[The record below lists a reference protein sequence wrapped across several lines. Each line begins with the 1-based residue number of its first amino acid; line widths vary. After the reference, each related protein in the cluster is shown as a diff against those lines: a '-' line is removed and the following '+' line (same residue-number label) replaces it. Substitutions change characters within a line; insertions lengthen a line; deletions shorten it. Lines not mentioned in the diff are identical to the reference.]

1 MSNLLQSL
9 NLLLPKNLLTN
20 LIANMIPVSLIRMLS
35 LFSPLPS
42 DMDEE
47 ELREYEI
54 EKARRARLVCGHD
67 DRTIPP
73 SKEKARLVRI
83 VIPTT

>member
-1 MSNLLQSL
+1 MNNLLQSL
-9 NLLLPKNLLTN
+9 NLLLPKNLMTN

-35 LFSPLPS
+35 RFSSLPS

-54 EKARRARLVCGHD
+54 DKARRARLVCGHD

-73 SKEKARLVRI
+73 IEEKVRLVRI

>member
-1 MSNLLQSL
+1 
-9 NLLLPKNLLTN
+9 
-20 LIANMIPVSLIRMLS
+20 MLS

-67 DRTIPP
+67 DCTIPP

>member
-1 MSNLLQSL
+1 
-9 NLLLPKNLLTN
+9 
-20 LIANMIPVSLIRMLS
+20 MLS
-35 LFSPLPS
+35 RFFSLPS

-73 SKEKARLVRI
+73 SKEKVRLVRI